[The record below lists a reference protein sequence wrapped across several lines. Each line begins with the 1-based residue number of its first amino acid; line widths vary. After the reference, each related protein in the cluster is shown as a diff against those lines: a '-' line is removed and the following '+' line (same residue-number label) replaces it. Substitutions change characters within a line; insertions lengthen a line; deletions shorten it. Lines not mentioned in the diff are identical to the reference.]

1 MREKEAEA
9 LNVTRHGT
17 ELECVVQL
25 RAEAVAWQA
34 KALAD
39 QSTVGCIGFR
49 SPAKGQVQCFAG
61 PGNCLVYVGVVQ
73 DCISTFDLLDCSA
86 ARARDKAAEDDD
98 NNAGPVDN
106 AESRFFDLD
115 SVEEVT

>member
-17 ELECVVQL
+17 ELEECVAQL

-39 QSTVGCIGFR
+39 QSTV
-49 SPAKGQVQCFAG
+49 
-61 PGNCLVYVGVVQ
+61 VV
-73 DCISTFDLLDCSA
+73 LHA
-86 ARARDKAAEDDD
+86 
-98 NNAGPVDN
+98 
-106 AESRFFDLD
+106 
-115 SVEEVT
+115 

>member
-39 QSTVGCIGFR
+39 QSTVV
-49 SPAKGQVQCFAG
+49 ALHA
-61 PGNCLVYVGVVQ
+61 
-73 DCISTFDLLDCSA
+73 
-86 ARARDKAAEDDD
+86 
-98 NNAGPVDN
+98 
-106 AESRFFDLD
+106 
-115 SVEEVT
+115 